1 MFVLPINRDSD
12 VANTPRAVI
21 ALIAINCVVFLI
33 SFASGS
39 PAVIFKQYGFTP
51 THPQLMTLFTAMFLH
66 AGWIHLLGNMWF
78 LWMFGKDVE
87 NSIGMWLFTGVY
99 LLCGVGGGLL
109 HLGFNIKSA
118 MPCVGASGAISG
130 IMGCFFVL
138 FPKADFDLAIYFGWF
153 RIKTIQTHTT
163 AAIGAWIGEQVLLGL
178 LTQAVKFSSVGFWAH
193 IGGFAVGIAA
203 GFCFKHFVELDPDGV
218 PVTRHW
224 FTPAESHKESDA
236 ITQLKL

>member
-1 MFVLPINRDSD
+1 
-12 VANTPRAVI
+12 
-21 ALIAINCVVFLI
+21 
-33 SFASGS
+33 
-39 PAVIFKQYGFTP
+39 
-51 THPQLMTLFTAMFLH
+51 
-66 AGWIHLLGNMWF
+66 
-78 LWMFGKDVE
+78 
-87 NSIGMWLFTGVY
+87 
-99 LLCGVGGGLL
+99 
-109 HLGFNIKSA
+109 
-118 MPCVGASGAISG
+118 
-130 IMGCFFVL
+130 MGCFFVL

-178 LTQAVKFSSVGFWAH
+178 LTQAVRFSSVGFWAH